1 MVERLKSRA
10 SALAGISALALLL
23 CRCSLLLDVDGLD
36 VNDPAADG
44 GATGDAA
51 FADAA
56 PAPDAADGAAVD
68 APADGSFADADA
80 DADAARG
87 DGSFA
92 DADAA
97 RGDGASGGK
106 GDAEAGPTDA
116 GGSDAIA
123 GDASPTD
130 AAKPQ
135 DASGVADASD
145 ASDACALLTHSNGV
159 GQTWQDCTAIGTHN
173 RTQAQ
178 SACDAVGAAANC
190 VASTGCNLGFVGT
203 SVAGPGS
210 GMTTYL
216 WVFTAPNMSTYN
228 PGDVITYPSGAIQC
242 SKLPRS
248 SATWR

>member
-1 MVERLKSRA
+1 VSTVVERSKARA
-10 SALAGISALALLL
+10 SALAGISALALLGL
-23 CRCSLLLDVDGLD
+23 CRCSLVLDVDGLD
-36 VNDPAADG
+36 LNAPAADG
-44 GATGDAA
+44 GGTGDAA
-51 FADAA
+51 FADDA
-56 PAPDAADGAAVD
+56 PARDAADSAAVD
-68 APADGSFADADA
+68 ARADGSF
-80 DADAARG
+80 
-87 DGSFA
+87 
-92 DADAA
+92 ADAA

-106 GDAEAGPTDA
+106 GDAEAGSTDA
-116 GGSDAIA
+116 SGSNATA
-123 GDASPTD
+123 RDASPTD

-135 DASGVADASD
+135 DASGVAD

-159 GQTWQDCTAIGTHN
+159 GQTWQDCTALGTHN

-190 VASTGCNLGFVGT
+190 VASTGCNLSFVGT

-216 WVFTAPNMSTYN
+216 WVYTAPNISIYN
-228 PGDVITYPSGAIQC
+228 PGDLITYPSGAIQC

>member
-1 MVERLKSRA
+1 MVERSKARA
-10 SALAGISALALLL
+10 SALAGMSALVLLGL
-23 CRCSLLLDVDGLD
+23 CRCSLVLDVDGLD

-44 GATGDAA
+44 GGTGDAA

-56 PAPDAADGAAVD
+56 PARDAADGAAD
-68 APADGSFADADA
+68 
-80 DADAARG
+80 DAAGDTRA

-97 RGDGASGGK
+97 RGDGANGGK
-106 GDAEAGPTDA
+106 GDAGAGPTDA

-123 GDASPTD
+123 RDASPTD

-135 DASGVADASD
+135 DASGVAD

-159 GQTWQDCTAIGTHN
+159 GQTWQDCTALGTHN

-190 VASTGCNLGFVGT
+190 VASTGCNLSFVGT

-216 WVFTAPNMSTYN
+216 WVYTAPNISIYN
-228 PGDVITYPSGAIQC
+228 PGDLITYPSGAIQC